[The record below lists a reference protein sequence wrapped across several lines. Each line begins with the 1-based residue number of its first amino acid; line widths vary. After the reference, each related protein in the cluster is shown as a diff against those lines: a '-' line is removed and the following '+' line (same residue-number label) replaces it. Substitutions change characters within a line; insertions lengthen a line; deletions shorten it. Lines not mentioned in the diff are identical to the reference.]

1 MSTVRTHAPERLTDL
16 SATELE
22 ALIHRIVRDEI
33 ESALT
38 RLGFYE
44 ETTVIEPGSPLYE
57 DLMDIQQRAKEGRL
71 EFYTYEEVF
80 GNEPVWSGSGKA
92 VREEAAALSK
102 SAQTDPTAC

>member
-22 ALIHRIVRDEI
+22 ALIHRIVREEI

-44 ETTVIEPGSPLYE
+44 EPTVIEPGSPLYE

-92 VREEAAALSK
+92 VGQRIVTLKLDSQE
-102 SAQTDPTAC
+102 